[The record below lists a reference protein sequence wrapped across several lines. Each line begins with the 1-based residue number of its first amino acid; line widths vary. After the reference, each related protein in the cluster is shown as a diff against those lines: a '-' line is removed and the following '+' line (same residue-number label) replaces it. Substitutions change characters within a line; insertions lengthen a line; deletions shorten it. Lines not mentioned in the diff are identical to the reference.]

1 VEGRNLSGLCIMN
14 DGIKGMIADIESEVS
29 YTRSMIGKSAL
40 DPRVMK
46 VMASVPR
53 DEFVPDDMKHAAF
66 LNGPLPIGDGQTI
79 SQPYIVALMT
89 DMLAIE
95 PEHTVLEIGTG
106 SGYQTAVLSQL
117 CKQVYTVECIAALS
131 ERACVHFRKLKYE
144 NIEATIGNGYQGWP
158 EHAPYDGIIVTAA
171 ASHIPEALIEQLK
184 PGGKLVIPVGG
195 AYTSQTLMLVRK
207 DEQGEIDIDSVL
219 GVVFVPL
226 VDETVV

>member
-1 VEGRNLSGLCIMN
+1 MGGRNLSGLHIMKDDIN
-14 DGIKGMIADIESEVS
+14 MMIADIESEVS

-131 ERACVHFRKLKYE
+131 ERACVHFRTLKYE

>member
-1 VEGRNLSGLCIMN
+1 MK
-14 DGIKGMIADIESEVS
+14 DDIKGMIADIESEVS

-66 LNGPLPIGDGQTI
+66 VNGPLPIGDGQTI

-195 AYTSQTLMLVRK
+195 AYTTQSLMLVRK

-226 VDETVV
+226 VDETIV